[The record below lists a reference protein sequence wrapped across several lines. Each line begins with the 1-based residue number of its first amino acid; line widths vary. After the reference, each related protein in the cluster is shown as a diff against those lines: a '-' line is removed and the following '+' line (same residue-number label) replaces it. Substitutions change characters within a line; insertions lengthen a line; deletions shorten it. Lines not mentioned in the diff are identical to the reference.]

1 METVSMIIICLILL
15 IKKNTSISSYN
26 YSGYKAIS
34 TNTNLFEQNLIS
46 TTSDQSVVYITSSG
60 IKIENSTI
68 LKSSGDSS
76 NIENSK
82 LYGVNAAVLV
92 QGGEVSITEGE
103 IETAAKGANAIC
115 STNNGKVTISNT
127 YIKSTGDN
135 SARCLLS
142 TYGGSIIA
150 TGVSILSNGESSG
163 SLATDKGEGIII
175 CTGCYL
181 WTEGGG
187 SPLIYSTGNIT
198 VNDCFGTANASQ
210 MIVIEGENTVIVEES
225 YFDCGISNNKD
236 DCGIF
241 LYNSMTRNTNKGIS
255 TFTCKD
261 SYLGIYYD
269 IYSSS
274 PMFFVTN
281 IDAVINLE
289 SCYFSYYSDIFMNVS
304 ATSEL
309 GTSGFN
315 GGNVTLN
322 LINQDIEGDI
332 IVDIS
337 SSLTINMINS
347 RIKGKINNN
356 KISSTI
362 DINLDSN
369 SIIILTGDSYI
380 SSLTNEDST
389 GSNINKR
396 NFTFTDYND
405 NPYNA
410 TLTNMFD
417 IFDLV
422 DIESDVLSTEPMLED
437 ETTHPFIVPTHIP
450 NYSTSETTIPFDDP
464 QYNITPPTHN
474 TSFEPNTDLSE
485 PIYGNNQINL
495 DKNYFSISNNFEVRI
510 KNYK

>member
-82 LYGVNAAVLV
+82 LYGVNSAVLV

-115 STNNGKVTISNT
+115 STNNGKVTISDT

-135 SARCLLS
+135 SSRCLLS

-150 TGVSILSNGESSG
+150 TGISILSDGESSG

-175 CTGCYL
+175 CTGCNLY
-181 WTEGGG
+181 TEGGG

-198 VNDCFGTANASQ
+198 VNDCYGIAYISQ
-210 MIVIEGENTVIVEES
+210 MIVIEGENSVFVEES
-225 YFDCGISNNKD
+225 YFYCGISNNTD
-236 DCGIF
+236 EYGIF
-241 LYNSMTRNTNKGIS
+241 LYNPMTRNTNKGIS

-261 SYLGIYYD
+261 SYLEIYDD

-289 SCYFSYYSDIFMNVS
+289 SCDFSYYSEIFLNVS
-304 ATSEL
+304 ATSEW
-309 GTSGFN
+309 GTPGFN

-347 RIKGKINNN
+347 RIKGKINTN

-417 IFDLV
+417 IFDE
-422 DIESDVLSTEPMLED
+422 DGGESDVLYTEPMLED

-450 NYSTSETTIPFDDP
+450 DYPTSETTIPFV
-464 QYNITPPTHN
+464 PPTHN
-474 TSFEPNTDLSE
+474 PSFDPSTDLSE
-485 PIYGNNQINL
+485 PIHGYNQINL